1 MVRVDLS
8 GYGYVNARVRGMR
21 AHLLKK
27 DFFMRLV
34 EVEDFE
40 ALHSLLEQTAYR
52 REVNEEVLIKPENP
66 DFDQAFNLNLIAC
79 LLKIHDSTGGEPR
92 KLVSLLF
99 SRYDVENVKAILRG
113 KKGGASP
120 GEILNATIPVGNI
133 KMDKLEELARQREI
147 PDVLKVMAA
156 LRIKYARPLAQAMPE
171 YHSHENDLA
180 ILELALDKF
189 HFADSMESLTGK
201 DDNVKMV
208 RQMFTSEIDMR
219 NISTLVR
226 TRGIRLDDEEVLELR
241 IPGGSLA
248 PVQFLEIHNMGDIA
262 QMVSEY
268 PDPRV
273 RKVLERALAEYQE
286 LDVVAFDREL
296 ERELTREA
304 VGMSNLDVLGI
315 GVIIGFIWA
324 KQNEIINLR
333 IVVKG
338 KSMDQPQAKI
348 RDNLFFVEREDG
360 EGPQ

>member
-156 LRIKYARPLAQAMPE
+156 LRIKYARPLA
-171 YHSHENDLA
+171 
-180 ILELALDKF
+180 
-189 HFADSMESLTGK
+189 
-201 DDNVKMV
+201 
-208 RQMFTSEIDMR
+208 
-219 NISTLVR
+219 
-226 TRGIRLDDEEVLELR
+226 
-241 IPGGSLA
+241 
-248 PVQFLEIHNMGDIA
+248 
-262 QMVSEY
+262 
-268 PDPRV
+268 
-273 RKVLERALAEYQE
+273 
-286 LDVVAFDREL
+286 
-296 ERELTREA
+296 
-304 VGMSNLDVLGI
+304 
-315 GVIIGFIWA
+315 
-324 KQNEIINLR
+324 
-333 IVVKG
+333 
-338 KSMDQPQAKI
+338 
-348 RDNLFFVEREDG
+348 
-360 EGPQ
+360 

>member
-27 DFFMRLV
+27 GFFMRLV
-34 EVEDFE
+34 EAENFE
-40 ALHSLLEQTAYR
+40 ALHSLLEQTVYR
-52 REVNEEVLIKPENP
+52 REVNEEILIKPENT
-66 DFDQAFNLNLIAC
+66 DLDQAFDLSLIAC
-79 LLKIHDSTGGEPR
+79 LMKIHDSTGGETR
-92 KLVSLLF
+92 KLVSLLY
-99 SRYDVENVKAILRG
+99 SRYDVDNVKAVLRG
-113 KKGGASP
+113 KKGGATP
-120 GEILNATIPVGNI
+120 GEILSTVIPVGSI
-133 KMDKLEELARQREI
+133 KLDELEELVRQREV
-147 PDVLKVMAA
+147 PDVVKAMAA
-156 LRIKYARPLAQAMPE
+156 MRIKYARPLAGAME
-171 YHSHENDLA
+171 NYHKHEKDLA

-189 HFADSMESLTGK
+189 HFSDTMESLSGK
-201 DDNVKMV
+201 GDNVKMV
-208 RQMFTSEIDMR
+208 RQIITAEIDMR

-226 TRGIRLDDEEVLELR
+226 TRGLRLDDKDVLRLR

-248 PVQFLEIHNMGDIA
+248 PDQFLAIHDLGDIA
-262 QMVSEY
+262 RMVGEY

-296 ERELTREA
+296 ERELTLEA

-315 GVIIGFIWA
+315 GVIIGFMAA
-324 KQNEIINLR
+324 KQNEVINLR

-338 KSMDQPQAKI
+338 KRMDQTQAKI
-348 RDNLFFVEREDG
+348 RDNLFFVEREDR